1 MKMKLLLMLIAGSLW
16 LVGCSDN
23 DLATEG
29 VNLQMKAVASL
40 STINNGRT
48 NAANLEFTEVLL
60 GVKEIEFETM
70 EEDDQEDIQDNNDG
84 ENDDGEDDNEE
95 IEFRGSYIV
104 DLIKGTSTP
113 DLGLATLQ
121 PGVYEEIEIELGPVL
136 LNNNSVF
143 IAFTYTPDGGS
154 PVKVEFSTKKE
165 IEFEIEDNKNGYQ
178 LDANTLT
185 NILVLLDLDVLFSS
199 VDLSTAEADGDGV
212 IRINDS
218 SNSKLVLQILSK
230 LDDSCEAGEDSDD
243 DDDIDE
249 D

>member
-1 MKMKLLLMLIAGSLW
+1 MLLMLIAGSLW
-16 LVGCSDN
+16 LVGCNN
-23 DLATEG
+23 DDVATEG
-29 VNLQMKAVASL
+29 VKLQMKAVASV
-40 STINNGRT
+40 STINDGRV
-48 NAANLEFTEVLL
+48 NATSLEFNEVLL
-60 GVKEIEFETM
+60 GVKEIEFETL
-70 EEDDQEDIQDNNDG
+70 EEDDQEDIDDDNDG
-84 ENDDGEDDNEE
+84 ENDDGEDDDEE
-95 IEFRGSYIV
+95 IEFEGSYVV
-104 DLIKGTSTP
+104 DLINGTSTP
-113 DLGLATLQ
+113 DFGLATLQ

-136 LNNNSVF
+136 PNNNTVF

-154 PVKVEFSTKKE
+154 AVEVEFSTKKE
-165 IEFEIEDNKNGYQ
+165 IEFEIEDETNGFQ

-212 IRINDS
+212 IRINDT

-243 DDDIDE
+243 DDEIDE